1 MDLPNTAL
9 LAPFPVTADETAAPP
24 PPLHEFLRF
33 GWKQTRSCIFA
44 GSFFLVLLLSKHLPL
59 GSLPRYDFIL
69 LAALTIQA
77 LLLILRIETVA
88 EAAVLTAF
96 HLLGLGLE
104 WFKTQPHIGS
114 WSYPEPAFTKLG
126 AVPLYS
132 GFMYA
137 AVASYMCQSW
147 RIMKLRLTG
156 YPSQTLSLVL
166 SAAIYANFFT
176 HHWIGDLRW
185 WLVAAVVVLF
195 ARTRV
200 HFTVIARER
209 SMPLVLSFVL
219 IGFFVW
225 IAENMATFCGAW
237 VYPNQQHAWATVST
251 GKISSWALLVIVTF
265 ILVAD
270 LKHIREGDAAVT
282 ARRS

>member
-1 MDLPNTAL
+1 MASLPGERSKPAGP
-9 LAPFPVTADETAAPP
+9 LA
-24 PPLHEFLRF
+24 EFVVF
-33 GWKQTRSCIFA
+33 GWKQARSCVFA
-44 GSFFLVLLLSKHLPL
+44 GSFFVVLLVSSHLPL
-59 GSLPRYDFIL
+59 GALARYDFIL
-69 LAALTIQA
+69 LAAIAIQIV
-77 LLLILRIETVA
+77 LLARRLETPA
-88 EAAVLTAF
+88 EAAVLIAF

-104 WFKTQPHIGS
+104 WFKTRPEIGS
-114 WSYPEPAFTKLG
+114 WSYPEPAFSKLG

-147 RIMKLRLTG
+147 RILQLHLTG
-156 YPSQTLSLVL
+156 YPPHALSLLL

-185 WLVAAVVVLF
+185 WLVGAVVILF

-200 HFTVIARER
+200 RFTVVARER

-225 IAENMATFCGAW
+225 VAENLATFFGAW
-237 VYPNQQHAWATVST
+237 VYPHQQRAWSLVST

-270 LKHIREGDAAVT
+270 LKHVREGEAAVSRD
-282 ARRS
+282 RRS

>member
-1 MDLPNTAL
+1 MRLSRFSSAL
-9 LAPFPVTADETAAPP
+9 G
-24 PPLHEFLRF
+24 EFLLF
-33 GWKQTRSCIFA
+33 GWKQVRACVFA
-44 GSFFLVLLLSKHLPL
+44 GSFFAALVLSRQLPL
-59 GSLPRYDFIL
+59 GDLARYDFIL
-69 LAALTIQA
+69 LAALAIQA
-77 LLLILRIETVA
+77 VLLLLRVETLA
-88 EAAVLTAF
+88 EAAVLMVF

-114 WSYPEPAFTKLG
+114 WSYPEAAVTKLG

-147 RIMKLRLTG
+147 RLFRLRLTG
-156 YPSQTLSLVL
+156 YPRPWLTLLL
-166 SAAIYANFFT
+166 SAAIYVNFFT
-176 HHWIGDLRW
+176 HHWIVDLRW
-185 WLVAAVVVLF
+185 WLVAAVIVMF

-200 HFTVIARER
+200 HFTVSETER
-209 SMPLVLSFVL
+209 SMPLVMSFVL

-225 IAENMATFCGAW
+225 VAENMATFLGAW
-237 VYPNQQHAWATVST
+237 VYPNQQQAWALVSA

-270 LKHIREGDAAVT
+270 LKHVREGDKAVT
-282 ARRS
+282 RRERE

>member
-1 MDLPNTAL
+1 MEL
-9 LAPFPVTADETAAPP
+9 LV
-24 PPLHEFLRF
+24 F
-33 GWKQTRSCIFA
+33 GWKQVRACVFA
-44 GSFFLVLLLSKHLPL
+44 GSFFAVLLLSKHLPL
-59 GSLPRYDFIL
+59 GSLARYDFIL
-69 LAALTIQA
+69 LAALVIQA
-77 LLLILRIETVA
+77 LLLLLRVETLA
-88 EAAVLTAF
+88 EAAVLMAF

-114 WSYPEPAFTKLG
+114 WSYPEAAMTKLG
-126 AVPLYS
+126 TVPLYS

-147 RIMKLRLTG
+147 RLLRLRLTG
-156 YPSQTLSLVL
+156 YPPHTLSLLL

-176 HHWIGDLRW
+176 RHWIGDFRW
-185 WLVAAVVVLF
+185 WLVAAVLAVF

-200 HFTVIARER
+200 HFTVRVRER
-209 SMPLVLSFVL
+209 AMPLVVSFVL

-225 IAENMATFCGAW
+225 VAENVATFFGAW
-237 VYPNQQHAWATVST
+237 VYPNQQHAWAAVAA

-270 LKHIREGDAAVT
+270 LKHVREGDDTVSRG
-282 ARRS
+282 RR

>member
-1 MDLPNTAL
+1 M
-9 LAPFPVTADETAAPP
+9 
-24 PPLHEFLRF
+24 F
-33 GWKQTRSCIFA
+33 GWKQTRACIFA
-44 GSFFLVLLLSKHLPL
+44 GSFLGVLLLSRHLPL
-59 GSLPRYDFIL
+59 GTLPRYDFIL
-69 LAALTIQA
+69 LAALVIQFA
-77 LLLILRIETVA
+77 LLVLRVETLA

-104 WFKTQPHIGS
+104 WFKTLPHIGS
-114 WSYPEPAFTKLG
+114 WSYPEAAWSKLG

-147 RIMKLRLTG
+147 RILRLRLTG
-156 YPSQTLSLVL
+156 YPPHALSLLL

-176 HHWIGDLRW
+176 HHWIGDFRCGLI
-185 WLVAAVVVLF
+185 AAVLALF

-200 HFTVIARER
+200 HFTTLTRER
-209 SMPLVLSFVL
+209 SMPLVTSFLL

-225 IAENMATFCGAW
+225 VAENIATFFGAW
-237 VYPNQQHAWATVST
+237 VYPDQQRAWVIVST

-270 LKHIREGDAAVT
+270 LKHVREGESTV
-282 ARRS
+282 ARGRERRGG